1 MKVKLEDVRVD
12 SFATTP
18 ETAREQGTVHGFEA
32 TPRFSCQPQ
41 YTCPE
46 CASRVMPERVQED

>member
-1 MKVKLEDVRVD
+1 MKVKLDDIRVD
-12 SFATTP
+12 SFATTA
-18 ETAREQGTVHGFEA
+18 ETAREQGTVRAFEA

-46 CASRVMPERVQED
+46 CASPVMPQREQED

>member
-1 MKVKLEDVRVD
+1 MKVKLDDIRVD
-12 SFATTP
+12 SFPTTSEP
-18 ETAREQGTVHGFEA
+18 TREQGTVCAFEA

-46 CASRVMPERVQED
+46 CASPVMPQREQED